1 MKVKKPTSKIIENLK
16 QQLEDDKLYSSKD
29 YLLLTLLEN
38 AYSQYLT
45 AIENVKQQ
53 GAVIEFLDTNE
64 NTRQRINPHYTVSLE
79 LSKEILKYLN
89 MLYATP
95 ASRQLLKELANKQD
109 DNDPFNK
116 LVTTMK
122 RMDEEIETR

>member
-45 AIENVKQQ
+45 AIENVKEV
-53 GAVIEFLDTNE
+53 GAVITIIDTNE
-64 NTRQRINPHYTVSLE
+64 NERQRINPWYTVSLE
-79 LSKEILKYLN
+79 LSKEILKMLN
-89 MLYATP
+89 QLYATP
-95 ASRQLLKELANKQD
+95 ASRMLIKELANKQD